1 MPFCPQC
8 SREFGTGVLNCPD
21 CHAALLRT
29 RPLDPNQMEMFEM
42 VEIYKIP
49 DEITG
54 MALSS
59 FLADAGVQASIQ
71 PMEASFYG
79 GALNV
84 MLGYWG
90 KLLVEREDEAKARKF
105 LEDFLRDFH
114 TR

>member
-1 MPFCPQC
+1 
-8 SREFGTGVLNCPD
+8 
-21 CHAALLRT
+21 
-29 RPLDPNQMEMFEM
+29 MELFET

-59 FLADAGVQASIQ
+59 FLADAGVEASVQ

-90 KLLVEREDEAKARKF
+90 KLLVPRDQEVKARKQ
-105 LEDFLRDFH
+105 LEIFLREFH
-114 TR
+114 GR

>member
-1 MPFCPQC
+1 
-8 SREFGTGVLNCPD
+8 
-21 CHAALLRT
+21 
-29 RPLDPNQMEMFEM
+29 MELFEM

-54 MALSS
+54 MALNS
-59 FLADAGVQASIQ
+59 FLVDAGIEASIQ

-90 KLLVEREDEAKARKF
+90 KLLVPRDEETKARKL
-105 LEDFLRDFH
+105 LETFIREFH
-114 TR
+114 GK